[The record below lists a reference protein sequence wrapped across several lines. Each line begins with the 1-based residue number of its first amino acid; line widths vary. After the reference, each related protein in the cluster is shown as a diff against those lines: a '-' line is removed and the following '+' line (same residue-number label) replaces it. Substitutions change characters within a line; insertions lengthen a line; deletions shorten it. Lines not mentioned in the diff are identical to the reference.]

1 MAHNDENVYLERIAE
16 LRIEF
21 EKLVKQIDELNNK
34 RDTAMQDE
42 SRAKTNLQSL
52 AVQISTAQEQLFK
65 INNAI
70 EANQKSFELD
80 NKNKIDRQSKIQT
93 EINKLEQRLASL
105 QIEVNGLLHEKQ
117 ALLPAKRELD
127 EVKSQIVQEKDR
139 LAKLNKKNTD
149 LQAKVDEKIRFEAK
163 ESEKL
168 VKLRQENENY
178 TLKIEQL
185 LGKLDKEK
193 NKIKKFCAE
202 NNIPFTLGEEF
213 NA

>member
-1 MAHNDENVYLERIAE
+1 MAHNDENIYLERIAE

-21 EKLVKQIDELNNK
+21 EKLVKQIDELYSK

-42 SRAKTNLQSL
+42 SKAKTNLQSL
-52 AVQISTAQEQLFK
+52 TVQIGIAQEQLSK
-65 INNAI
+65 INTAI
-70 EANQKSFELD
+70 EINQKNFELD
-80 NKNKIDRQSKIQT
+80 NKNKVDRQSKIQT
-93 EINKLEQRLASL
+93 EINKQEQRLASL
-105 QIEVNGLLHEKQ
+105 QIEVNSLLHEKQ

>member
-21 EKLVKQIDELNNK
+21 EKLVKQIDKLNSK
-34 RDTAMQDE
+34 RDTAMQEE

-65 INNAI
+65 VNNAI

-117 ALLPAKRELD
+117 ALLSAKRELD
-127 EVKSQIVQEKDR
+127 EVKSQVVQEKDR

-185 LGKLDKEK
+185 LGKLDKEVK
-193 NKIKKFCAE
+193 KIKKFCAE